1 MGDVTVLLSG
11 AKNSALAPLA
21 QQLEQAG
28 LNGQAGQLEPVDPAR
43 LSGEAWESRLKSGEQ
58 HHGLL
63 LYSDPIRVIAP
74 RLAQD
79 ADPAEAV
86 ADWVEQ
92 TRPVLEAHR
101 RIRARSLV
109 VEQTAALDSPGD
121 LMGELNR
128 RLGIALRPIAGSQ
141 AAPAQDEPDPVHLL
155 LADSALRQNVAARR
169 MAAELEA
176 SSLPLPVANG
186 QALNLSVAVKT
197 YRQTHRQTGDLASQ
211 NQQLEQEIKRLKAK
225 PAKAVDEAQLKD
237 LKEENDLLLQQLHHV
252 QEELERY
259 YLDNQQL
266 QSGGFET
273 QKMRKRISDLER
285 RVRYFENSKSWKIT
299 APLRAV
305 LKLFKR
311 S

>member
-186 QALNLSVAVKT
+186 QALNLSATVRA
-197 YRQTHRQTGDLASQ
+197 YRDKSSAPPESLQ
-211 NQQLEQEIKRLKAK
+211 
-225 PAKAVDEAQLKD
+225 D